1 MQINETENIQVET
14 EKNLDQQDKTPSGA
28 VGDTILSASAPAWAL
43 TLQFFTIAGKIPF
56 DLFILTRNSVVGK
69 VSELYY
75 FQETAETAFFRW
87 IVRYEN
93 GER

>member
-1 MQINETENIQVET
+1 MQLNEEDIQTES
-14 EKNLDQQDKTPSGA
+14 EKNVDPQNEVPSGA
-28 VGDTILSASAPAWAL
+28 RGDTILSASAPAWTL

-56 DLFILTRNSVVGK
+56 DLFILTRNSVAGK

-87 IVRYEN
+87 LVRYEN

>member
-1 MQINETENIQVET
+1 MQINEENMQIES
-14 EKNLDQQDKTPSGA
+14 EKNVDPQNKIPSGA

-56 DLFILTRNSVVGK
+56 NLFILTRNSVAGK

-87 IVRYEN
+87 IVRYED

>member
-1 MQINETENIQVET
+1 MQINEEENS
-14 EKNLDQQDKTPSGA
+14 DQQDKIPSGA
-28 VGDTILSASAPAWAL
+28 VGDTILSASAPAWAI

-56 DLFILTRNSVVGK
+56 DLFILTRNSVAGK

-87 IVRYEN
+87 LVRYEN
-93 GER
+93 GEM